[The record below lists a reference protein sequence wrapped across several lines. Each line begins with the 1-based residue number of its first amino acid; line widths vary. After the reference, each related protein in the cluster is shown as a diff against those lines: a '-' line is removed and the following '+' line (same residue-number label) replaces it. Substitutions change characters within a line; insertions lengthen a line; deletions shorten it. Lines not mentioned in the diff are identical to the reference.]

1 MTVSKD
7 KQFVH
12 ININPRRKDKWER
25 LAVEIPKGKRDIYKM
40 AARELGLSLSK
51 LIQNGVEEYIKNHGA
66 EFIAAA
72 EDNSV

>member
-51 LIQNGVEEYIKNHGA
+51 LIQNGVEEYIKNHGE

>member
-7 KQFVH
+7 KQFIH
-12 ININPRRKDKWER
+12 INIDPRRKDKWER
-25 LAVEIPKGKRDIYKM
+25 LAVEIPKGKRDIYKT
-40 AARELGLSLSK
+40 AAQELGLSLSV
-51 LIQNGVEEYIKNHGA
+51 LIQIGVEEYIKNHGE

>member
-51 LIQNGVEEYIKNHGA
+51 LIQNGVEEYIKNHGV

>member
-40 AARELGLSLSK
+40 AARDLGLSLSK
-51 LIQNGVEEYIKNHGA
+51 LIQNGVEEYIKNHGE